1 MNLITFVSAPLWTSS
16 LLKSHLFPYVASSAF
31 ESIMIAICPFWE
43 LLKVTWLNSTNSGR
57 QLASFRF
64 NHHPHRMNRSRLAC
78 LRSV

>member
-1 MNLITFVSAPLWTSS
+1 MT
-16 LLKSHLFPYVASSAF
+16 
-31 ESIMIAICPFWE
+31 AICPFWE
-43 LLKVTWLNSTNSGR
+43 SLKVTWLNSTNSGR